1 MMTNEE
7 ILEIVAENVRNEL
20 NERGTFLEEYYNR
33 LYKRVDSMYTDSV
46 NNPSVNQNKFQ
57 TYLGAMEFENMAAN
71 SVVIT
76 DMFKQGIDDYFNK
89 TRFDEAD
96 LKELSNREMQLKK
109 LVEEKLALH
118 PETEQGKK
126 FMENLKHE
134 FAISVTS
141 DGERRTRER
150 MDFMEDFTK
159 PLDTI
164 IKRSFESEDER
175 SMFRNMPIILTND
188 VSALA
193 FSGVEDAKALA
204 NERRIINHSIN
215 DIVISIDSNES
226 VMPHEFLKHFNEK
239 NFVPT
244 QKETEWVNGIFERIT
259 DGKPIP
265 WERFMHNG
273 KPIFSE
279 EQMKLMPT
287 KQDHFKSLIVG
298 HLLDETPISILRDDG
313 TLELISPQ
321 IVDAREEHKSFI
333 DKIIDFF
340 KNMLGIGKEKE
351 EKLQNDIAALQN
363 SMQTMR
369 DSFEDTV
376 TVMPREKVSL
386 EDIMGID
393 ALEKVVPTTQKKSP
407 EKTKSA
413 PTLGM

>member
-1 MMTNEE
+1 MMTNEA
-7 ILEIVAENVRNEL
+7 ILEIVAENVRKEL
-20 NERGTFLEEYYNR
+20 NERGVFLNEFYNR
-33 LYKRVDSMYTDSV
+33 LYKRVDSMYM
-46 NNPSVNQNKFQ
+46 NNLNNSSGHQSKFQ
-57 TYLGAMEFENMAAN
+57 AYLGAMEFENMAAN

-76 DMFKQGIDDYFNK
+76 DMFKHGIDDYFNK

-126 FMENLKHE
+126 FMEDLKHE

-150 MDFMEDFTK
+150 MDFMENFTK

-193 FSGVEDAKALA
+193 FSGVKDAKALA

-226 VMPHEFLKHFNEK
+226 VMPHEFLKHFHEK
-239 NFVPT
+239 DFVPT
-244 QKETEWVNGIFERIT
+244 QKESEWINEIFERIT

-279 EQMKLMPT
+279 KQMKLMPT

-333 DKIIDFF
+333 NKIIDFF

-351 EKLQNDIAALQN
+351 EKLQNDIAALQD

-369 DSFEDTV
+369 ESFEDTV
-376 TVMPREKVSL
+376 TVVSREKVSL

-413 PTLGM
+413 PTFGM